1 MIRSLMEVKNII
13 NGSILKKVSGGI
25 KPFKGYVVDQSIYTN
40 NERKKAC
47 ENLRRMTNFFLDI
60 LLVRNFSKIDLIIY
74 RAPFYNRISR
84 KPVKWEFFCFA
95 FDFVAC
101 YHSRNSH
108 KKETIME
115 NLKLDTLR
123 QDIKKILEPYLLK
136 LLDIHK
142 DNIVSILLYGSATGK
157 FYVPRRSDINLMVAL
172 SSLHFNELRSSLK
185 LVNEGIRKKI
195 TAPLFLSLE
204 HIETSKDVFPVEF
217 MEIKENHILLYGKD
231 LCKDMNIDLRHLR
244 LFCEREIKGK
254 LIRLR
259 EAYLEVGLKKKGIEA
274 LLKESMNSLLPTFR
288 ALIRLKGQMPG
299 VDKFNVLNEVS
310 EMYGVEEGLFAAI
323 LRDRLNDEK
332 IAGQAVEAFF
342 EKYLD
347 EIKKLALKVDK
358 L

>member
-1 MIRSLMEVKNII
+1 
-13 NGSILKKVSGGI
+13 
-25 KPFKGYVVDQSIYTN
+25 
-40 NERKKAC
+40 
-47 ENLRRMTNFFLDI
+47 
-60 LLVRNFSKIDLIIY
+60 
-74 RAPFYNRISR
+74 
-84 KPVKWEFFCFA
+84 
-95 FDFVAC
+95 
-101 YHSRNSH
+101 
-108 KKETIME
+108 ME